1 MKKKFPDKFYNT
13 ITLSGAA
20 IASFSFG
27 LILFLSILD
36 LLAKE
41 HNPYYGIITFILL
54 PSVLILGL
62 LLIAY
67 GIYREDKRL
76 KRGGEA
82 GPHLPQIDLNDPK
95 QRRAV
100 TLFVTGT
107 LVLIVFTAFGSFK
120 AYEYTE
126 SDRFCGETCHK
137 VMEPEY
143 TAYQASPHSKVGC
156 VNCHIGPGTGWF
168 VRSKL
173 SGSYQVYSVLF
184 NKYPRPI
191 PTPIENLRPARE
203 TCEQCHWTK
212 HLYFEKLR
220 KIDYYSNDE
229 ANSKW
234 SLKIAMNIGEGN
246 AETGF
251 VSGIHWHV
259 NSNNEITY
267 ITTDSKRMVIPWVK
281 IKKANG
287 EETIYKSSNTSLKE
301 IEEKKTETRIMD
313 CIDCHN
319 RPAHIY
325 YPSMISVNNYLSL
338 GWIDKSIPFIK
349 SVSTQALDKDY
360 TTKEI
365 ALDSIKQFVENFYQY
380 SYPEFYNKNTKLIYN
395 AIEQL
400 QKIYARNYF
409 PGMRA
414 SWKNYPMQIGHMYA
428 PGCFRCHDGKHVSD
442 KGKVISKDC
451 NLCHT
456 IISEQYENEEPQYSV
471 KGLAYTHPVEIGKAL
486 YDMNCSDCHTK
497 NMEVK

>member
-1 MKKKFPDKFYNT
+1 MRKKLPDKVYNT
-13 ITLSGAA
+13 TTLIGAG
-20 IASFSFG
+20 IASISFG
-27 LILFLSILD
+27 LVVFLSVLD
-36 LLAKE
+36 ALAAE
-41 HNPYYGIITFILL
+41 QNPYFGIVTFIVL
-54 PSVLILGL
+54 PSILIFGL

-76 KRGGEA
+76 KSGDA
-82 GPHLPQIDLNDPK
+82 SAPKLPQIDMNDPR

-100 TLFVTGT
+100 SIFVFGT
-107 LVLIVFTAFGSFK
+107 LVLLMFTAFGSFK

-137 VMEPEY
+137 VMEPEF
-143 TAYQASPHSKVGC
+143 TAYKASPHSKVGC

-168 VRSKL
+168 VKSKL

-212 HLYFEKLR
+212 HLYFQKVR

-229 ANSKW
+229 TNTKW

-246 AETGF
+246 PETGF

-259 NSNNEITY
+259 NSQNQITY
-267 ITTDSKRMVIPWVK
+267 ITNDKKRMEIPWVK
-281 IKKANG
+281 FRNAAG
-287 EETIYKSSNTSLKE
+287 EEIIYKTKSFKPDFSNKETSE
-301 IEEKKTETRIMD
+301 RVMD

-325 YPSMISVNNYLSL
+325 YPSMISVNNYISL
-338 GWIDKSIPFIK
+338 GWIDKNIPFIK
-349 SVSTQALDKDY
+349 SVATQALDKGY
-360 TTKEI
+360 TTKQI
-365 ALDSIKQFVENFYQY
+365 AMDSIKTFVEEFYQQRFQDY
-380 SYPEFYNKNTKLIYN
+380 FSKNGKLISD
-395 AIEQL
+395 AVSQI

-409 PGMRA
+409 PEMGA

-442 KGKVISKDC
+442 QGKKISNDC

-456 IISEQYENEEPQYSV
+456 ILQQQQENQEPQFSG
-471 KGLAYTHPVEIGKAL
+471 KGLEYVHPVEIGRAL
-486 YDMNCSDCHTK
+486 YDMKCSDCHTK
-497 NMEVK
+497 SL

>member
-1 MKKKFPDKFYNT
+1 MRKKLPDKVYNT
-13 ITLSGAA
+13 ITLMGAG
-20 IASFSFG
+20 IASISFC
-27 LILFLSILD
+27 LILFLSVLD
-36 LLAKE
+36 ALASE
-41 HNPYYGIITFILL
+41 QNPYFGIITFIVL
-54 PSVLILGL
+54 PSILIFGL

-76 KRGGEA
+76 KRGDA
-82 GPHLPQIDLNDPK
+82 SAPQLPQIDMNDPR

-100 TLFVTGT
+100 TIFAFGT
-107 LVLIVFTAFGSFK
+107 IILLMFTAFGSFK

-137 VMEPEY
+137 VMEPEF

-168 VRSKL
+168 VKSKL

-184 NKYPRPI
+184 DKYPRPI
-191 PTPIENLRPARE
+191 PTPIEDLRPARE

-212 HLYFEKLR
+212 HLYFQKMR

-229 ANSKW
+229 TNSKW

-246 AETGF
+246 SETGF

-259 NSNNEITY
+259 NSQNEITY
-267 ITTDSKRMVIPWVK
+267 KTSDKKRMEIPWVK
-281 IKKANG
+281 IKHASG
-287 EETIYKSSNTSLKE
+287 EEIVYKVKGYSDQGSGN
-301 IEEKKTETRIMD
+301 ETTTRVMD

-325 YPSMISVNNYLSL
+325 YPSTISVNNYISL

-349 SVSTQALDKDY
+349 SVATQALDKGY

-365 ALDSIKQFVENFYQY
+365 ALDSIRQFVEDFYKQRFAG
-380 SYPEFYNKNTKLIYN
+380 FYNGNSNKIDN
-395 AIEQL
+395 AIAQI
-400 QKIYARNYF
+400 QKIFKRNYF
-409 PGMRA
+409 PEMGV

-456 IISEQYENEEPQYSV
+456 ILQQQYENEEPQFSG
-471 KGLAYTHPVEIGKAL
+471 KGLEYKHPVEIGKAL

-497 NMEVK
+497 SL